1 MLRLLFDIFEDLY
14 NFEDQ
19 NAIIHEK
26 KVLVSEYF
34 DLSSSLEIYLSI
46 EFVIVL
52 GIIIVESLKINH
64 QNNHSVLFKT
74 RDSCSYFF
82 SFCTRNKA

>member
-1 MLRLLFDIFEDLY
+1 MFRLFFDIFEDLN

-34 DLSSSLEIYLSI
+34 DLSSSLEL
-46 EFVIVL
+46 
-52 GIIIVESLKINH
+52 
-64 QNNHSVLFKT
+64 
-74 RDSCSYFF
+74 
-82 SFCTRNKA
+82 